1 MLKLFCA
8 HTEKS
13 STLKLF
19 DMNQGAHSTN
29 RMHIPSMGEGQ
40 DETFF
45 QEFKRD
51 VTSAQEL
58 ERQR

>member
-13 STLKLF
+13 STPKLF
-19 DMNQGAHSTN
+19 DMNLGAHSTN

-45 QEFKRD
+45 QEIRRD